1 MNLKLGTTPVHTP
14 LTLDLEAL
22 RTHAVVLG
30 TTGSGK
36 TGMLVGLA
44 EELAMSK
51 VPTVLIDIKG
61 DLANIALQTDPAVA
75 EKLAVRLLTPGAEFG
90 QSINAFSNLNDM
102 SKLTQTVTS
111 ILKMVN
117 VESDPIKSSMHSFVS
132 MLIKANA
139 KSRRFSL
146 VDLIEEIQEP
156 PFNVMGAMDLDDVVS
171 PRSRRDLAAKLNNLL
186 VSPSFSAWRK
196 GIALSLEALTAQRR
210 DGRTPVTVFSVAHL
224 VDDSERNFAIS
235 MFLDELLSWTRSL
248 EGTDDLR
255 CAVIIDECYGL
266 MPPAPANPATK
277 KPILTMLK
285 QARAFGVGM
294 ILATQNPMDV
304 DYKGMSNCETWIVG
318 RLQTANDRRRVVEAV
333 SSLGYDRKE
342 IEDKIGSLQKRQ
354 FLLARPKG
362 ATVFNSRTV
371 SAQLTGPLTEA
382 YVNKMYAAELLVRDK
397 C

>member
-1 MNLKLGTTPVHTP
+1 MNLKLGTTPIHTP
-14 LTLDLEAL
+14 LTLDKEAL

-44 EELAMSK
+44 EELATNQI
-51 VPTVLIDIKG
+51 PTILVDIKG
-61 DLANIALQTDPAVA
+61 DLANIALQADPAIA
-75 EKLAVRLLTPGAEFG
+75 DKLAVRYLTPGGSAG
-90 QSINAFSNLNDM
+90 QGINAFSNLNDPE
-102 SKLTQTVTS
+102 KIHQTVTNL
-111 ILKMVN
+111 LKMIN
-117 VESDPIKSSMHSFVS
+117 VESDPVKSSMHSFLS
-132 MLIKANA
+132 LILKCNA
-139 KSRRFSL
+139 RCRKFGL
-146 VDLIEEIQEP
+146 VDLIEEIQDP
-156 PFNVMGAMDLDDVVS
+156 PFNLMGAMRLDDVVS
-171 PRSRRDLAAKLNNLL
+171 KRARKDVAAKLNNLL

-196 GIALSLEALTAQRR
+196 GISLSLSSLLRKRA
-210 DGRTPVTVFSVAHL
+210 DSRTPVTVYSVAHL
-224 VDDSERNFAIS
+224 VDDRERTFAIS
-235 MFLDELLSWTRSL
+235 MFLEELLSWTRGL

-255 CAVIIDECYGL
+255 AAVIIDECYGL
-266 MPPAPANPATK
+266 MPPSPANPATK

-333 SSLGYDRKE
+333 TSLGYDRKE
-342 IEDKIGSLQKRQ
+342 IETKVGSLQKRQ

-362 ATVFNSRTV
+362 VTTFNSRTV
-371 SAQLTGPLTEA
+371 SADLVGPLTDSQ
-382 YVNKMYAAELLVRDK
+382 VSKMYEAGFLVRDK